1 MANGYSGQGGAG
13 SPTIKTS
20 ADGGTVSG
28 QTTIT
33 PDPTLNLV
41 AGAGIT
47 LNGTTSNTVVIS
59 SSGGGGG
66 SGTVTEVATG
76 VGLQGGPVT
85 TTGTIALTDTAVTP
99 GVYTNATVTVNQK
112 GRITAASSG
121 TGGGVTLSGS
131 TNNTI
136 STVTGANALQGE
148 ANLTFDGTTMT
159 VTGNLSVGVDPT
171 STLGFMGTTPVVQQN
186 ANPYGANPT
195 DPSSL
200 AALSAT
206 ADQNFNDIQS
216 SLGSIITALQ
226 QYGLL
231 A

>member
-47 LNGTTSNTVVIS
+47 LNGTSSNTVLIS
-59 SSGGGGG
+59 SSGGGGT
-66 SGTVTEVATG
+66 GTVTEVATG
-76 VGLQGGPVT
+76 VGLQGGPIT

-99 GVYTNATVTVNQK
+99 AVYTNATITVNQK

-121 TGGGVTLSGS
+121 SAGVSLTGS
-131 TNNTI
+131 TPNTL
-136 STVTGANALQGE
+136 TAVTGANAIKGE
-148 ANLTFDGTTMT
+148 ANLTFDGTVLT
-159 VTGNLSVGVDPT
+159 VTGNLSVGVNAA
-171 STLGFMGTTPVVQQN
+171 STVGFMGVTPVPQQN
-186 ANPYGANPT
+186 ATPYVAQPSDPT
-195 DPSSL
+195 TLGSL
-200 AALSAT
+200 AASTDINLA
-206 ADQNFNDIQS
+206 DIQT
-216 SLGSIITALQ
+216 SLGDIITALQ

>member
-47 LNGTTSNTVVIS
+47 LDGTSSNTVLIS
-59 SSGGGGG
+59 SSGGGG

-76 VGLQGGPVT
+76 TGLQGGPIT

-99 GVYTNATVTVNQK
+99 AVYTNATITVNQK

-121 TGGGVTLSGS
+121 SGGVTLSGS

-136 STVTGANALQGE
+136 TTVTGANAIQGE
-148 ANLTFDGTTMT
+148 ANLTFDGTVMT
-159 VTGNLSVGVDPT
+159 VTGNLSVGVNAA
-171 STLGFMGTTPVVQQN
+171 STLGFMGVTPVVQQN
-186 ANPYGANPT
+186 APPYGPSPSDPT
-195 DPSSL
+195 
-200 AALSAT
+200 
-206 ADQNFNDIQS
+206 
-216 SLGSIITALQ
+216 SLGSLAGSSDVNFGDIQISIDGIIQALQ
-226 QYGLL
+226 AYGLL
-231 A
+231 Q

>member
-148 ANLTFDGTTMT
+148 ANLTFDGTLLT
-159 VTGNLSVGVDPT
+159 VTGNLSVGVNAA
-171 STLGFMGTTPVVQQN
+171 STLGF
-186 ANPYGANPT
+186 YGATPT
-195 DPSSL
+195 VRITID
-200 AALSAT
+200 
-206 ADQNFNDIQS
+206 D
-216 SLGSIITALQ
+216 ITAAPPVDPGQGGQLATVDALVAWAATVQ
-226 QYGLL
+226 SLITTIGLGNV
-231 A
+231 